1 MKRAEVVQ
9 RSLGLRGAVAI
20 GLGSMI
26 GAGLFSVFGPA
37 AAAAGAMLPIALA
50 VAAVVAWCNARSSA
64 QLAAAFP
71 TAGGTYVYG
80 RRMLGQWPG
89 FVAGWGFVVGKTASC
104 AAIALTIG
112 HAFLPD
118 PWARVVAVGAVVLV
132 LGVNAFGITR
142 TATASWIIVGFVLA
156 VIVVFLVTS
165 LTAAQTETMPVNGG
179 GTEAGLSGVLQA
191 AGLLFF
197 AFAGYARVATL
208 GEEVRHPSR
217 TIPRAITAA
226 LLVTLVVYGL
236 VCAAVLTVLGTDG
249 VAASES
255 PVVAAARITGP
266 AWLPVLVAVAAAVA
280 AAGSLLAL
288 TAGVGRTTSAMAREG
303 DLPRGLSRLDRRHG
317 TPWVADVVLGVVVC
331 VLVALGDITT
341 VIGFS
346 SFAVLVYYL
355 VANLSAFRQQ
365 GAHRRS
371 PRAVQVIGAAGCVA
385 LATSLPVVSV
395 LTGLAVLLLGVGYRI
410 VRLRLLRTRT

>member
-1 MKRAEVVQ
+1 MW
-9 RSLGLRGAVAI
+9 GAVAI

-37 AAAAGAMLPIALA
+37 AAAAGDLLPVALA

-71 TAGGTYVYG
+71 TAGGSYVYG
-80 RRMLGQWPG
+80 RRMLGPWPG

-112 HAFLPD
+112 HAVLPD

-142 TATASWIIVGFVLA
+142 TALASWVIVGFVLA
-156 VIVVFLVTS
+156 VLVALLVATLAVS
-165 LTAAQTETMPVNGG
+165 LRGG
-179 GTEAGLSGVLQA
+179 APPSGMSGPAGPDGFGVLRA

-208 GEEVRHPSR
+208 GEEVRDPKR
-217 TIPRAITAA
+217 TIPRAITVA

-249 VAASES
+249 VAASLS
-255 PVVAAARITGP
+255 PVVATARAAGP
-266 AWLPVLVAVAAAVA
+266 AWLPVLVTVAAVVA

-288 TAGVGRTTSAMAREG
+288 TAGVGRTTLAMAREG
-303 DLPRGLSRLDRRHG
+303 DLPAGLSRLDRRHS
-317 TPWVADVVLGVVVC
+317 TPWVADVVLGVIVC
-331 VLVALGDITT
+331 ALVSTGDITT

-365 GAHRRS
+365 GAHRLSSRV
-371 PRAVQVIGAAGCVA
+371 VQVVGAAGCVA
-385 LATSLPVVSV
+385 LACSLPIVSV
-395 LTGLAVLLLGVGYRI
+395 LAGLAVLLLGVGYRI
-410 VRLRLLRTRT
+410 VRRRLIGTPT

>member
-1 MKRAEVVQ
+1 
-9 RSLGLRGAVAI
+9 
-20 GLGSMI
+20 MI
-26 GAGLFSVFGPA
+26 GAGLFSVFGSA
-37 AAAAGAMLPIALA
+37 AAAAGTLLPVALS

-71 TAGGTYVYG
+71 TAGGSYVYG
-80 RRMLGQWPG
+80 RRMLGPWPG

-112 HAFLPD
+112 HAILPD

-142 TATASWIIVGFVLA
+142 TAAASWVIVGFVLA
-156 VIVVFLVTS
+156 VLVVFLVITF
-165 LTAAQTETMPVNGG
+165 TAAETGG
-179 GTEAGLSGVLQA
+179 PSVFGRDGGSAGLDGFGVLRA

-208 GEEVRHPSR
+208 GEEVRDPIR

-226 LLVTLVVYGL
+226 LLVTLAVYGL
-236 VCAAVLTVLGTDG
+236 VCAAVLTVLGADG
-249 VAASES
+249 VAVSLS
-255 PVVAAARITGP
+255 PVVAAARVAGP
-266 AWLPVLVAVAAAVA
+266 AWLPVLVAVAAVGA

-288 TAGVGRTTSAMAREG
+288 TAGIGRTTLAMAREG
-303 DLPRGLSRLDRRHG
+303 DLPAGLSRLDRRHG
-317 TPWVADVVLGVVVC
+317 TPWVADVVLGIIVC
-331 VLVALGDITT
+331 VLVSFGDITT

-365 GAHRRS
+365 GAHRLA
-371 PRAVQVIGAAGCVA
+371 PRAVQVVGAAGCVA
-385 LATSLPVVSV
+385 LACALPVASV
-395 LTGLAVLLLGVGYRI
+395 LTGLAVLLLGIGYRI
-410 VRLRLLRTRT
+410 VRRRLIETRE

>member
-1 MKRAEVVQ
+1 MP
-9 RSLGLRGAVAI
+9 VA
-20 GLGSMI
+20 L
-26 GAGLFSVFGPA
+26 V
-37 AAAAGAMLPIALA
+37 

-89 FVAGWGFVVGKTASC
+89 FIAGWGFVIGKTASC

-112 HAFLPD
+112 HAVLPD
-118 PWARVVAVGAVVLV
+118 PWARLAAVGAVILV

-142 TATASWIIVGFVLA
+142 TATASVVIVGLVLA
-156 VIVVFLVTS
+156 VLVVFLIITF
-165 LTAAQTETMPVNGG
+165 TAWQNGDASALGRDGG
-179 GTEAGLSGVLQA
+179 GSIEADAFGVLRA

-208 GEEVRHPSR
+208 GEEVRNPER
-217 TIPRAITAA
+217 TIPRAITAS

-249 VAASES
+249 VAASIS
-255 PVVAAARITGP
+255 PIVAAARATVP
-266 AWLPVLVAVAAAVA
+266 TWLPTLVAVAAAVA

-288 TAGVGRTTSAMAREG
+288 TAGVGRTTLAMAREG
-303 DLPRGLSRLDRRHG
+303 DLPSGLSRLDRRHG
-317 TPWVADVVLGVVVC
+317 TPWVADAVLGVIVC
-331 VLVALGDITT
+331 VLVAFGDITT

-365 GAHRRS
+365 GAHRLS

-385 LATSLPVVSV
+385 LACALPVASV

-410 VRLRLLRTRT
+410 VRLRLVRARK